1 MSPKD
6 NNTDDVNARIEQQS
20 KVILDGEL
28 EHVSADVQAQLRLAR
43 MKAVAHAAKQSSKPS
58 GAQPLFSK
66 PLLAL
71 AASAVFAL
79 PLLWLV
85 TQTQPDS
92 SDALLAD
99 YEAQPDVTNDEP
111 LGSGEI
117 MLELAQ
123 LSEEDMAIVD
133 DLEFIAWLSKQN
145 IENEQRS

>member
-6 NNTDDVNARIEQQS
+6 NNTDDVNARLEQQS
-20 KVILDGEL
+20 KVLLDNEL
-28 EHVSADVQAQLRLAR
+28 DSVPADVRAQLRLAR
-43 MKAVAHAAKQSSKPS
+43 MKAVAHAAKQSSKS
-58 GAQPLFSK
+58 AGAQPLFSK

-79 PLLWLV
+79 PLLWFV

-92 SDALLAD
+92 GDAALVD
-99 YEAQPDVTNDEP
+99 YDMQPEVNNDEP

-133 DLEFIAWLSKQN
+133 DLEFLAWLSEQN